1 MSEETT
7 EVGEGEIPSSEEVV
21 EVSEVIETEARMYTQ
36 EEHDT
41 ILKKKDS
48 DTEKGVQKILSEL
61 KAKERREKALE
72 MVLDEVG
79 KVSENQAY
87 LVECYESNP
96 EVAQIILEKYYN

>member
-21 EVSEVIETEARMYTQ
+21 EVSEVIETETKVYTQ
-36 EEHDT
+36 EEVDAIT
-41 ILKKKDS
+41 KKMQSDS
-48 DTEKGVQKILSEL
+48 EKGVQKLISKQ
-61 KAKERREKALE
+61 KAYESVLE
-72 MVLDEVG
+72 AVG